1 MNSNKI
7 NKQKVFLFIIIT
19 FLISWLVAFMLYR
32 SGITYGSPRS
42 LFFIAL
48 IYMPAPA
55 YATIIVQKLIY
66 DQPLKNYGLRI
77 KKSSIRW
84 IIGAMGFALLFALLT
99 VLIVWILGNIFG
111 IPGFGILSF
120 DKLEIINYLE
130 QTSQA
135 GVPETEEL
143 FPMHPILFFIIGLFG
158 NIILG
163 AIINLPFA
171 LGEELGWR
179 GLLVNE
185 LAPLGFFRSTILIGI
200 IWGAWHIPVIL
211 MGHNFPAYPII
222 GSLMMVLFCISLSFP
237 LSYFRLRANSVFAPT
252 VMHGILNANAGLV
265 MLYFIRGNILFANI
279 SGVAGILAAIILT
292 IFIFKYDP
300 KFISVLSDKHNFQ
313 SLLEQEVKDG
323 DTEQRESRRR

>member
-1 MNSNKI
+1 MKI
-7 NKQKVFLFIIIT
+7 NKQKVVLFLIIT
-19 FLISWLVAFMLYR
+19 FLISWLVAFMLHR
-32 SGITYGSPRS
+32 TGISYGSPRS

-66 DQPLKNYGLRI
+66 DQPLKNYGLRL

-84 IIGAMGFALLFALLT
+84 ILGAMGFALLFALVS

-120 DKLEIINYLE
+120 DKHEIISYLE
-130 QTSQA
+130 QTRTA
-135 GVPETEEL
+135 EVPTTDEL
-143 FPMHPILFFIIGLFG
+143 FPMHPILFFIVGVFG

-163 AIINLPFA
+163 AIINFPFA

-185 LAPLGFFRSTILIGI
+185 LSPLGFFRSTSLIGL
-200 IWGAWHIPVIL
+200 IWGIWHIPMIL
-211 MGHNFPAYPII
+211 MGHNFPSYPLI
-222 GSLMMVLFCISLSFP
+222 GSLMMIIFCVSLSFP

-252 VMHGILNANAGLV
+252 VVHGILNANAGLV
-265 MLYFIRGNILFANI
+265 MLYFIRGDILFANI
-279 SGVAGILAAIILT
+279 SGVAGILSAIILT

-300 KFISVLSDKHNFQ
+300 KFISVLSDKHRFLALFDKEIKNEN
-313 SLLEQEVKDG
+313 SG
-323 DTEQRESRRR
+323 QRESR